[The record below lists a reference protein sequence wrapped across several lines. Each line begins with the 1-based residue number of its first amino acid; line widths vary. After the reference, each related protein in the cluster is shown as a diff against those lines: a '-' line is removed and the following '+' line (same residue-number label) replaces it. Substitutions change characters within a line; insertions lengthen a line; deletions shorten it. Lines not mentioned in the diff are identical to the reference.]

1 MPINYQIAADVIDI
15 QTDTPKKDDKFF
27 IDTNVWFWMT
37 YTQASNSARH
47 YQITNYPSYVNSILD
62 AGGSVYQNGL
72 SFAELAHLIEKTEL
86 DIFNFNNRTHGAEEI
101 RVKEFRHNHPRERE
115 KVTDEIEAAWIQVK
129 SLAEPLDVT
138 VDESIADTALERIKT
153 QKVDGYDLFILELMF
168 RHNILQIITDDG
180 DFVTIPGIKVF
191 TSNRRVI
198 YAAQQQEKILTRWDT
213 QAQPILNQT

>member
-1 MPINYQIAADVIDI
+1 MPINYQIAADVVDI

-86 DIFNFNNRTHGAEEI
+86 DIALGPLLRLNSALPMWVGLGSAHQI
-101 RVKEFRHNHPRERE
+101 R
-115 KVTDEIEAAWIQVK
+115 
-129 SLAEPLDVT
+129 
-138 VDESIADTALERIKT
+138 
-153 QKVDGYDLFILELMF
+153 M
-168 RHNILQIITDDG
+168 
-180 DFVTIPGIKVF
+180 
-191 TSNRRVI
+191 
-198 YAAQQQEKILTRWDT
+198 
-213 QAQPILNQT
+213 